1 MLAHVLDNK
10 MGTFSFPS
18 TTSLKLVS
26 TIRFIFHYVFNDA
39 VNCWDYMASVKMNE
53 WVWSIFGMIMIGED
67 RNTRSKTC
75 PNLLCPPQ
83 IPRGLAWNRTRA
95 SAVRGRWP
103 TAWAM
108 ARPILYHH
116 SQFLKHNLWYYP
128 STFCRSLKWSRFEM
142 FPLKNKFPVVLH
154 LTFYI
159 YLNVHDWTIRTI
171 SSEVTKEFRICH
183 EAYFTRNYWNFTNI
197 LLLISYFGNVNLYW
211 NSDTWYSLGL
221 ACWVSVL
228 MVIRSNPSWV
238 TGELTA
244 PIDLSR
250 SVYGHLKWQGW
261 ALLRTC

>member
-26 TIRFIFHYVFNDA
+26 TIRFIFQCVFNDA

-53 WVWSIFGMIMIGED
+53 WVWSIFGMILIGED

-83 IPRGLAWNRTRA
+83 IPRGLAWNLTRA

-116 SQFLKHNLWYYP
+116 NQFLKHNLWYYP

-142 FPLKNKFPVVLH
+142 FPLKNKFPVVLP
-154 LTFYI
+154 LT
-159 YLNVHDWTIRTI
+159 LE
-171 SSEVTKEFRICH
+171 SST
-183 EAYFTRNYWNFTNI
+183 FTSTSMTERY
-197 LLLISYFGNVNLYW
+197 VP
-211 NSDTWYSLGL
+211 
-221 ACWVSVL
+221 SVA
-228 MVIRSNPSWV
+228 R
-238 TGELTA
+238 
-244 PIDLSR
+244 
-250 SVYGHLKWQGW
+250 
-261 ALLRTC
+261 LLRSSGYVMKLTLHVITGILKIFCC

>member
-1 MLAHVLDNK
+1 
-10 MGTFSFPS
+10 
-18 TTSLKLVS
+18 
-26 TIRFIFHYVFNDA
+26 
-39 VNCWDYMASVKMNE
+39 MNE

-211 NSDTWYSLGL
+211 I
-221 ACWVSVL
+221 SVL
-228 MVIRSNPSWV
+228 
-238 TGELTA
+238 G
-244 PIDLSR
+244 
-250 SVYGHLKWQGW
+250 
-261 ALLRTC
+261 